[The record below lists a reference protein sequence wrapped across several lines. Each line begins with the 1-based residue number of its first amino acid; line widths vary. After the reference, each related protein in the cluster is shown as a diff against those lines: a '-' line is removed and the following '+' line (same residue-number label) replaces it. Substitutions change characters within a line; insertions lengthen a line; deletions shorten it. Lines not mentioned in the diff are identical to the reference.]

1 MDLKRVVIT
10 GLGAIT
16 PIGNTLPEYWEGLK
30 KGISGAD
37 LITRFDPSLFKTKF
51 ACEVKG
57 FDVSNHLDR
66 KEARKLDLFSQ
77 YRLNSLIKSFS
88 SPG

>member
-51 ACEVKG
+51 ASETSQG
-57 FDVSNHLDR
+57 FIS
-66 KEARKLDLFSQ
+66 
-77 YRLNSLIKSFS
+77 
-88 SPG
+88 